1 MSRLYVAEGR
11 TYESL
16 SDAID
21 NTQWAGD
28 VLVVEQ
34 VGHLD
39 NLAERGVIPER
50 VDK

>member
-1 MSRLYVAEGR
+1 MNRLYVADGE

-28 VLVVEQ
+28 VLVVEP
-34 VGHLD
+34 VGYID
-39 NLAERGVIPER
+39 NLAENGVIPEADR
-50 VDK
+50 